1 MGAVLPLAGPAMYG
15 NLGAN
20 WAASLCGFLL
30 VLIVPTPFIFYRYGS
45 RFRKRSALIQEMR
58 EELDRLEGKRKRRS
72 TAPDARDVEKALE
85 AASDNAAQN
94 EDAGNGSG
102 MEAHNKEVEVRKIG

>member
-30 VLIVPTPFIFYRYGS
+30 LLIAPTPFIFYKYGS
-45 RFRKRSALIQEMR
+45 RFRRRSTLIKEMR
-58 EELDRLEGKRKRRS
+58 AELERLEGKRSRRP
-72 TAPDARDVEKALE
+72 TPTPGDLE
-85 AASDNAAQN
+85 RGLK
-94 EDAGNGSG
+94 E
-102 MEAHNKEVEVRKIG
+102 MEAQKKRLGEESKPQEETEAVN